1 MANGFTKD
9 GGVQEQ
15 IDATIDDAIVRA
27 RSKLHHQSN
36 MTEYCIECGEQIPLG
51 RRQTLPGVELCI
63 QCQSEKDDNEKALN
77 LFNRRGSKDSQLR

>member
-27 RSKLHHQSN
+27 RSKLHHQLN
-36 MTEYCIECGEQIPLG
+36 TTEYCIECGEQIPLG
-51 RRQTLPGVELCI
+51 RCQALPGVELCI

-77 LFNRRGSKDSQLR
+77 LFNRRVSKYSQLR